1 MTDNNQLHIFGV
13 DTKED
18 LDAALELFNVDQKRS
33 AEIAKFGVVFTST
46 KIDLIPTEVWEN
58 LLLNRHFKGDWGD
71 LPPEDK
77 EVNDN
82 TYKGEFGH
90 WILSCYKNAYKG
102 RDIWIETHGYG
113 ISKDVMDL
121 DKYSVEDYNHT
132 VIMFPEER

>member
-1 MTDNNQLHIFGV
+1 MTDTNQIHIFGI
-13 DTKED
+13 DTMED
-18 LDAALELFNVDQKRS
+18 LQEASKIFHS
-33 AEIAKFGVVFTST
+33 EIAKFGTVVAST
-46 KIDLIPTEVWEN
+46 EIQKIPDEIWEN
-58 LLLNRHFKGDWGD
+58 LLINRHFLGDWGD

-77 EVNDN
+77 EVNDAA
-82 TYKGEFGH
+82 YKDESGG

-132 VIMFPEER
+132 VVMFPEER

>member
-1 MTDNNQLHIFGV
+1 MTDTTQIHIFGS
-13 DTKED
+13 DTMED
-18 LDAALELFNVDQKRS
+18 LQKAS
-33 AEIAKFGVVFTST
+33 ETFHSEIAKFGTVVLS
-46 KIDLIPTEVWEN
+46 TEVEKIPDEIWEN
-58 LLLNRHFKGDWGD
+58 LLINRHFLGDWGD
-71 LPPEDK
+71 LSPEDK
-77 EVNDN
+77 EVNDAA
-82 TYKGEFGH
+82 YKGESGG